1 MRDPAEAM
9 PARPWLSVLVP
20 AYAYPE
26 GLGRILDSL
35 VGPEVAGVE
44 CLVHDDSPDDATER
58 LVREHRAFR
67 EGAVRYRR
75 NSPALGAVRNW
86 NSLLAAARGE
96 FVVLMHHDEFPDSP
110 GFFAQ
115 VRGELQRLSSPDIMI
130 LECLVPSVAGRW
142 RRHMPPLLQGLLLR
156 MAPGHL
162 LRHNTI
168 GPTAALVILR
178 ERVQAFDERLQ
189 WLVDVEW
196 AHRLVTAPGSRWVL
210 ADARVLSSP
219 KPGGS
224 ITASLAGRTARLARE
239 ESMIVQE
246 RLGRIPAVRLQ
257 APDAAWERGL
267 DVLERSVWLGTRAAI
282 RVAGLLVQQPGRR
295 AP

>member
-1 MRDPAEAM
+1 MHDPAEEV
-9 PARPWLSVLVP
+9 PARPWLSLLVP

-35 VGPEVAGVE
+35 VGPAVEGVE
-44 CLVHDDSPDDATER
+44 CLVHDDSADNTTEQ
-58 LVREHRAFR
+58 LVRQHRAFL
-67 EGAVRYRR
+67 EGTVRYRR
-75 NSPALGAVRNW
+75 NRPALGAVRNW

-96 FVVLMHHDEFPDSP
+96 YVVLMHHDEFPASP
-110 GFFAQ
+110 VFFAQ
-115 VRGELQRLSSPDIMI
+115 VRSELHRRHSPDIMI
-130 LECLVPSVAGRW
+130 LGCLVPSVAGRW
-142 RRHMPPLLQGLLLR
+142 RRHMPPQVQRLLLDR
-156 MAPGHL
+156 APGHL

-168 GPTAALVILR
+168 GPTGALIVRR

-196 AHRLVTAPGSRWVL
+196 VHRLITVPGTRWEL
-210 ADARVLSSP
+210 ADVFVLSSP

-224 ITASLAGRTARLARE
+224 ITASLAGRTAELARQ
-239 ESMIVQE
+239 ESMMVQE

-267 DVLERSVWLGTRAAI
+267 DILERWVWVGTRAAI

>member
-1 MRDPAEAM
+1 M
-9 PARPWLSVLVP
+9 PARPWLSLLVP

-35 VGPEVAGVE
+35 VGLEVAGVE
-44 CLVHDDSPDDATER
+44 CLVHDDSRDDSTER

-67 EGAVRYRR
+67 EGAVQYRR
-75 NSPALGAVRNW
+75 NRPALGAVRNW
-86 NSLLAAARGE
+86 NSLLAAAQGE
-96 FVVLMHHDEFPDSP
+96 YVVLMHHDEFPDSP

-130 LECLVPSVAGRW
+130 LGCLVPSVAGRW
-142 RRHMPPLLQGLLLR
+142 RRHMPPLVQRLLLN

-168 GPTAALVILR
+168 GPTAALVIRR

-196 AHRLVTAPGSRWVL
+196 AHRLITAPASRWVL
-210 ADARVLSSP
+210 ANARVLSSP

-224 ITASLAGRTARLARE
+224 ITASLAGRTAQLARE

-267 DVLERSVWLGTRAAI
+267 DVLERSVWLGARAAI